1 MGVVGDDL
9 ERPAAYVGDVVQ
21 RQSVRGSVQPRLD
34 HPRQVLERERGAAH
48 TTRGDQDVDG
58 GEIGVVPG
66 QHDPRLDR
74 LRTAGDDPDE
84 DLSDAYLER
93 AYADVGN
100 GLPDDVHRRLTQR
113 HLLVG
118 DDVDG
123 GARKQCGR
131 QVECRADVRC
141 RVTSLERGDGRL
153 T

>member
-74 LRTAGDDPDE
+74 L
-84 DLSDAYLER
+84 
-93 AYADVGN
+93 
-100 GLPDDVHRRLTQR
+100 
-113 HLLVG
+113 
-118 DDVDG
+118 
-123 GARKQCGR
+123 
-131 QVECRADVRC
+131 
-141 RVTSLERGDGRL
+141 SLERHTSTLQYRVNL
-153 T
+153 VYRFLHEKS